1 MNVKSLGTSL
11 ALVAAG
17 LASSTVLFWYFAG
30 NGDSMRDQAI
40 FPISTQPQSA
50 AVGEGRYAVP
60 FASNRP
66 ETDFSAVTGQWVGSV
81 DLGGG
86 NTVQLSFNL
95 KATGNQLTG
104 TATFPIG
111 DGTIQDAKVEG
122 NHLSF
127 NTRHQVDRTGQML
140 IARFSGNVGDGV
152 IDLDMQSEA
161 GDSKLTINR
170 VSP

>member
-1 MNVKSLGTSL
+1 MNLKSLGTSL

-17 LASSTVLFWYFAG
+17 LVSAAVLFWYFTE
-30 NGDSMRDQAI
+30 NGEPMRDQAI
-40 FPISTQPQSA
+40 FPVSMAAQSS
-50 AVGEGRYAVP
+50 AVGDGKPAVP

-66 ETDFSAVTGQWVGSV
+66 EADFSAVTGQWVGGV

-111 DGTIQDAKVEG
+111 DGTIQDATIEG
-122 NHLSF
+122 NRLSF
-127 NTRHQVDRTGQML
+127 NTRHQVHRTGQML
-140 IARFSGNVGDGV
+140 VARFSGNVGDGV
-152 IDLDMQSEA
+152 INLDMQSEA

-170 VSP
+170 VAP